1 MTEVKGNGNVTGI
14 KRSLSCSEGE
24 DGFLGF
30 DTGEFEL
37 KKAKLKTSSRH
48 PLHFFLLQR
57 NKMTASM

>member
-37 KKAKLKTSSRH
+37 KKEKLKTSSRH
-48 PLHFFLLQR
+48 PLRFFFL
-57 NKMTASM
+57 

>member
-37 KKAKLKTSSRH
+37 KR
-48 PLHFFLLQR
+48 P
-57 NKMTASM
+57 N